1 MEAGPCLSPA
11 AVAGDRGPAAQHP
24 EDRPHRDLFDGP
36 RPPGQRD
43 RRHRPAMG
51 RAAPAH
57 RRRDPRRSRGRH
69 RPRVRRAHRLRR
81 PLPLRRRAPRP
92 LPGLRRAGPE
102 RQPAARPPRAVRLG
116 AGHARQHRDGGA
128 VDVRPRQRR
137 PAPPRRRAGG
147 FAHLPLDV
155 QPADRSRRHPRHGA
169 PRAARL
175 AGLDAGAR
183 RGRADACRLRFAGGP
198 RARRTR
204 FRAPRGRH
212 QPRRAT
218 RHRTAR
224 RYDAAPCPATTPAA
238 RRRPRCSRRYHLAHP
253 AAAAAGAD
261 GQGRRAHGP
270 AARPVEP
277 LFRARARDSQSQRRR
292 GGRRHRAHDAEAGA
306 PRHDQGSASPVT
318 DPRRRLPSVDT
329 LLVQPAIAA
338 LVGPH
343 PRSLVVRAVRDALDQ
358 ARGAGGAEPDE
369 GWSTAVAGRL
379 ARAAAP
385 SFVPVINATGV
396 VLHTNLGRAT
406 LAGPAIEAMC
416 RAAEGYTTLE
426 YDIGRGA
433 RGSRHRHCR
442 DLLVELTGAEDA
454 IVVNNAAGGVLLAL
468 AALAREGGGEAIVS
482 RGELVEI
489 GGSFRIP
496 DVMARSGARLV
507 EVGTTNRTHLK
518 DYEQALTHQT
528 RVLLKVHRSNF
539 QLSGF
544 TADVEVAELAQLA
557 RAGGAASVYDVGSG
571 LLLDLTPWGLA
582 GEPTVPAAVATGV
595 DLVICSGDKLLGGPQ
610 AGILVGRAAA
620 IAACRQDP
628 LARAVRSDKFTLA
641 ALEATL
647 ALYRDPER
655 ARREIPVL
663 RMLTEDVDNIRRRGE
678 ALREGVGGE
687 ALLIEGDSEVGGGSF
702 PGTTLKTWLVA
713 LAPDHLTADVLAERL
728 RSGDPPVIARI
739 HDGRVVLDPRTIFPD
754 QVAMAARAAHA
765 ALGAG

>member
-24 EDRPHRDLFDGP
+24 EDRPHRDLLDGP
-36 RPPGQRD
+36 RPPGHRD

-81 PLPLRRRAPRP
+81 PLPLRRRAARP

-147 FAHLPLDV
+147 FADLPLDV
-155 QPADRSRRHPRHGA
+155 QPADRSCRHTRHGA

-183 RGRADACRLRFAGGP
+183 RGRADAGRLRFAGGP

-218 RHRTAR
+218 RHRAAR

-306 PRHDQGSASPVT
+306 PRHDQGGASPVT

-396 VLHTNLGRAT
+396 VLHTNLGRAP

-416 RAAEGYTTLE
+416 RAAEGYSTLE

-468 AALAREGGGEAIVS
+468 AALARA
-482 RGELVEI
+482 
-489 GGSFRIP
+489 
-496 DVMARSGARLV
+496 
-507 EVGTTNRTHLK
+507 
-518 DYEQALTHQT
+518 
-528 RVLLKVHRSNF
+528 
-539 QLSGF
+539 
-544 TADVEVAELAQLA
+544 
-557 RAGGAASVYDVGSG
+557 GSG
-571 LLLDLTPWGLA
+571 G
-582 GEPTVPAAVATGV
+582 
-595 DLVICSGDKLLGGPQ
+595 DLVICGGDKLLGGPQ

-713 LAPDHLTADVLAERL
+713 LAPDHLTADVLTERL